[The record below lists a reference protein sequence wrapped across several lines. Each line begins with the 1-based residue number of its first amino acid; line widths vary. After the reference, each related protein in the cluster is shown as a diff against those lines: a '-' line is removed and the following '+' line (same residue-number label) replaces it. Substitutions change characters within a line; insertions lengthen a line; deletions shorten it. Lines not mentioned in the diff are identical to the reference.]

1 MFYLLAIGSMLGY
14 TVQNVLLVRY
24 ARQMDGLSFAFYR
37 NISFCITLLPLC
49 IGSTPGDVALVFDHW
64 HLLAV
69 SAFMGG
75 CSIAI
80 SSAAYRSLG
89 VGVVSTITKAS
100 STLLMVVFA
109 WWLLGETLPPASLLL
124 IVFIA
129 CATFSL
135 GIQRSPLPHLDNRHG
150 RGMFL
155 ALFGTVPLVFAFIS
169 FTALS
174 RAAPPLLS
182 GYFWETAIAV
192 ACIILLLGRWVLIGQ
207 PLQKI
212 SVKTFLMIALCASPT
227 LIGTG
232 LFALATRI
240 GPVAIVGAV
249 GSASLVF
256 TALLAWLLYK
266 EPLRGK
272 QWLSI
277 AAVMGGIALLPLV

>member
-1 MFYLLAIGSMLGY
+1 MLGY
-14 TVQNVLLVRY
+14 AVQGVLLVRY

-49 IGSTPGDVALVFDHW
+49 IGSTLGDVVVVFDHW
-64 HLLAV
+64 HLLAA
-69 SAFMGG
+69 SALMGG
-75 CSIAI
+75 FSIAI
-80 SSAAYRSLG
+80 SSAAYRSLS
-89 VGVVSTITKAS
+89 VGVVTTITKAS
-100 STLLMVVFA
+100 STLLMVAFA

-135 GIQRSPLPHLDNRHG
+135 GIQRTPLPHLDNRHG
-150 RGMFL
+150 RGIAIVL
-155 ALFGTVPLVFAFIS
+155 LGTVPLVLTYIS

-174 RAAPPLLS
+174 RTAPPLLS
-182 GYFWETAIAV
+182 GYFWETAIAM
-192 ACIILLLGRWVLIGQ
+192 ACILLLLGRWVLTGQ

-212 SVKTFLMIALCASPT
+212 SQKTFFRIALCASPT
-227 LIGTG
+227 LVGTG
-232 LFALATRI
+232 LYALATRI

-256 TALLAWLLYK
+256 SALLAWLLYK

-277 AAVMGGIALLPLV
+277 AAVMVGIGLLRFV

>member
-80 SSAAYRSLG
+80 S
-89 VGVVSTITKAS
+89 
-100 STLLMVVFA
+100 
-109 WWLLGETLPPASLLL
+109 
-124 IVFIA
+124 
-129 CATFSL
+129 C
-135 GIQRSPLPHLDNRHG
+135 
-150 RGMFL
+150 
-155 ALFGTVPLVFAFIS
+155 
-169 FTALS
+169 
-174 RAAPPLLS
+174 AAPPLLS
-182 GYFWETAIAV
+182 GYFWETSIAV
-192 ACIILLLGRWVLIGQ
+192 ACIILLLGRWVLTGQ
-207 PLQKI
+207 PLQNI